1 MAPLVLQSQSSASNR
16 QPSKAA
22 MQASGLLKPAVSRAI
37 VAKTAPDDPGTS
49 EQRPTF
55 DEDEFP
61 ELFGKTYTDHWQ
73 FESASSESANAAFF
87 KPVGA
92 PAQVGAAGGT
102 AGNGA
107 IK

>member
-1 MAPLVLQSQSSASNR
+1 
-16 QPSKAA
+16 

-49 EQRPTF
+49 EQRPTS

-61 ELFGKTYTDHWQ
+61 ELFGKTYTDQ

-92 PAQVGAAGGT
+92 PAQVGAARGT